1 VPAQQVPA
9 TPWGW
14 IPERNFAPVHAVP
27 EWTDLNPR
35 VGASYDL
42 FGNGRTALKASLG
55 RYVGVLGTDL
65 ASANNPINT
74 SVNSVV
80 RTWNDTNG
88 NYVPDCDLGNFG
100 GNGECAA
107 INNTN
112 FGQVNPNATRYDEN
126 LIRGFG
132 KRDYFWDLTAEV
144 QQEIGPGVS
153 VQGGYYRNWT
163 DQYSILGGTSY
174 GGGVTDNLAVGPA
187 DFDSFCVTAPTDPRL
202 PGGGGYQVC
211 GLYDVSPA
219 KFGQVSEL
227 VRQAK
232 DFGERS
238 RVSDFFSV
246 KIDSRFGA
254 GVVLGASVDTGRT
267 VENNC
272 FVVDSPGLYNY
283 ASPGF
288 GVSIPPNTATTIDGK
303 QICRTVRP
311 FKNQTQLKV
320 HGAYP
325 LPGAFIVSGVLQNL
339 PGTTLQA
346 DYPAL
351 NDAIAPSLGRNLA
364 ACGTRTV
371 CTATATVPLLIPYT
385 EFEPRRTQLDL
396 RASKVF
402 QMGRARL
409 QANVDIYNVSN
420 SSSILIL
427 NNSYGPRWRT
437 PRSTG
442 VGSGFLEGRLVQFSG
457 QITF

>member
-1 VPAQQVPA
+1 VPPQQVPA

-14 IPERNFAPVHAVP
+14 IPERNFAPVSGVP

-42 FGNGRTALKASLG
+42 FGNGRTALKASFG

-88 NYVPDCDLGNFG
+88 NYVPDCDLGNFT
-100 GNGECAA
+100 GNGECGA
-107 INNTN
+107 INDTN
-112 FGQVNPNATRYDEN
+112 FGKVNPNATRYDDN

-144 QQEIGPGVS
+144 QHELGTGLS

-163 DQYSILGGTSY
+163 DQYSVLGGTSY
-174 GGGVTDNLAVGPA
+174 GGGVTDNLAATSA
-187 DFDSFCVTAPTDPRL
+187 DFDPFCVTAPMDTRL

-211 GLYDVSPA
+211 GMYDINPS
-219 KFGQVSEL
+219 KFGQVNNL

-246 KIDSRFGA
+246 KVDSRFGP

-272 FVVDSPGLYNY
+272 YVVDAPGLFGYS
-283 ASPGF
+283 SPTY
-288 GVSIPPNTATTIDGK
+288 GVAIPPNTATTIDGK
-303 QICRTVRP
+303 QLCKTVKP
-311 FKNQTQLKV
+311 FKGQTQVKV
-320 HGAYP
+320 HGTYQF
-325 LPGAFIVSGVLQNL
+325 PGQVVVSGVLQNL
-339 PGTTLQA
+339 PGVTLQA
-346 DYPAL
+346 DYPVP
-351 NDAIAPSLGRNLA
+351 NNQIAPSLGRNLA
-364 ACGTRTV
+364 ACGARAV
-371 CTATATVPLLIPYT
+371 CTLTATVPLLVPYT
-385 EFEPRRTQLDL
+385 QFEPRRTQLDL
-396 RASKVF
+396 RLSKVF
-402 QMGRARL
+402 QAGRARL
-409 QANVDIYNVSN
+409 QGNLDVYNVFN
-420 SSSILIL
+420 DSSIIFI
-427 NNSYGPRWRT
+427 NNNYGPRWAT
-437 PRSTG
+437 PVSNA
-442 VGSGFLEGRLVQFSG
+442 VGSGVLEGRLVQFSG